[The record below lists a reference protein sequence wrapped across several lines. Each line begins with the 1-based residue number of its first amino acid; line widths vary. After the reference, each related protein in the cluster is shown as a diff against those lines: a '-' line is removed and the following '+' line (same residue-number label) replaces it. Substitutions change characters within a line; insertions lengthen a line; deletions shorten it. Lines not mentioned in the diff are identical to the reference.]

1 MVKKTNTTSEDRYR
15 MFLVE
20 NIRVG
25 ARMLYEMAYD
35 IAGKTDRISDLSVTI
50 TFDQEMKSL
59 PELTI
64 TRSHLPSREQ
74 VDYLFDLYS
83 KTKTES
89 MKEKGLTSERGIKDP
104 YYCFDTINE
113 PALREMT
120 IDKIEKEVVYKV
132 ENINKEDK
140 ND

>member
-1 MVKKTNTTSEDRYR
+1 MTSEEKYR

-20 NIRVG
+20 NIKV
-25 ARMLYEMAYD
+25 ASQMLYEMADD
-35 IAGKTDRISDLSVTI
+35 IAGKSDHISELSVTI

-83 KTKTES
+83 KTES
-89 MKEKGLTSERGIKDP
+89 MKEKGLASD
-104 YYCFDTINE
+104 D
-113 PALREMT
+113 
-120 IDKIEKEVVYKV
+120 
-132 ENINKEDK
+132 
-140 ND
+140 